1 MKNTAS
7 QRLTG
12 GQALVKTLTALGARR
27 GFGVPGESYLEV
39 LDAMYDANG
48 FQFTGSRNEGGAG
61 FMAEAWARLTGEVGL
76 CFVTRGPGATN
87 ASIGVHTAMQGSTP
101 MILFIGQVGLDHQGY
116 EAFQEVDYRQ
126 MFGPLA
132 KWVTEI
138 TNAERVP
145 ETILRAWTIAQSG
158 RPGPVVVA
166 LPEDMLRAM
175 ADVTIPEGPIA
186 VHQSAPTPDAVAQV
200 AEKLR
205 RAQRPVMVVG
215 GSGFDAT
222 AKENLKQFQA
232 QTGIPVVS
240 AFRYHYVFDNTHQ
253 GFVGEAGVGMTPNT
267 KSVLESADLVLGIGV
282 RFGEMTTNTF
292 TLFGTD
298 RGDQRIIQTHPSAD
312 EFAKVVQTDL
322 AIQSHT
328 GPFLAALSDA
338 KPQVPAMDLDWVN
351 DARKGYERSL
361 TAPAQPGPLDM
372 GQVTGQVQAALQ
384 DDAVVTSGA
393 GNFAIWT
400 NKFLSYGATQTLLAP
415 QSGAMGYGLPAA
427 VAAKIERPR
436 SQVICY
442 CGDGDFQMN
451 CQELGTAMQAGVGP
465 VILIVNNGTYGTIRM
480 HQEKHHPH
488 RVSGTDLENPDF
500 AALARS
506 YGMFGAQVTRTADFA
521 DVFAEA
527 LTHPRGAVID
537 LIVDQSAI
545 TPRMTLDQLHNS
557 AK

>member
-1 MKNTAS
+1 MTHANH
-7 QRLTG
+7 QRLSG

-48 FQFTGSRNEGGAG
+48 FRFIGTRNEGGAG

-116 EAFQEVDYRQ
+116 EAFQEVDYRK

-145 ETILRAWTIAQSG
+145 ETILRAWTIAQAG

-166 LPEDMLRAM
+166 LPEDMLRAV
-175 ADVTIPEGPIA
+175 ADVTIPENPLPVCQSGP
-186 VHQSAPTPDAVAQV
+186 SPDAVGQMV
-200 AEKLR
+200 EKLGH
-205 RAQRPVMVVG
+205 AKRPVMVVG
-215 GSGFDAT
+215 GAGFDAD
-222 AKENLKQFQA
+222 AKEALKQFQA

-240 AFRYHYVFDNTHQ
+240 AFRYHYVFDNTHA
-253 GFVGEAGVGMTPNT
+253 GFVGEAGVGMTANT
-267 KSVLESADLVLGIGV
+267 RKVLESADLVLGIGV
-282 RFGEMTTNTF
+282 RFGEMTTDTF
-292 TLFGTD
+292 TLFGKD
-298 RGDQRIIQTHPSAD
+298 RGNQLVVQTHPSAD
-312 EFAKVVQTDL
+312 EFGKVVQTDL
-322 AIQSHT
+322 AIQSHS
-328 GPFLAALSDA
+328 GPLLNALRMA
-338 KPQVPAMDLDWVN
+338 QPKVPALDLDWVN
-351 DARKGYERSL
+351 DARKGYEISL

-372 GQVTGQVQAALQ
+372 GQVTGQVQAALTET
-384 DDAVVTSGA
+384 AVVTSGA

-400 NKFLSYGATQTLLAP
+400 NKFLSYGPNQTLLAP

-427 VAAKIERPR
+427 VAAKIEFPER
-436 SQVICY
+436 QVICY

-465 VILIVNNGTYGTIRM
+465 VILVVNNGTYGTIRM
-480 HQEKHHPH
+480 HQERHHPR
-488 RVSGTDLENPDF
+488 RVSGTDLQNPDF

-506 YGMFGAQVTRTADFA
+506 YGMFGAQVTRTEDFA
-521 DVFAEA
+521 DVFTAA
-527 LTHPRGAVID
+527 LAHPTGAVID
-537 LIVDQSAI
+537 LIVDQTAI
-545 TPRMTLDQLHNS
+545 TPRLTLDQLQNS